1 MPDYLAFRVHYWTET
16 WWHPFIWTSLSHVVS
31 FYFGCIKSGTFLQM
45 DDPGVDPDPEQLETD
60 GARFARQAVACDQAG
75 QAQTAVFYYTVS
87 ADVTL

>member
-1 MPDYLAFRVHYWTET
+1 
-16 WWHPFIWTSLSHVVS
+16 
-31 FYFGCIKSGTFLQM
+31 M